1 MTEKRLS
8 LLVKLVTVGIA
19 VLMTVMAFSNQPCDI
34 DAVYLSCRVTGS
46 VGDVIGFI
54 LFYGFAAVIGGFLNP
69 VLKLLGLEYTKGS
82 AVNIAAGVAG
92 VLGVILIWNL

>member
-1 MTEKRLS
+1 LS
-8 LLVKLVTVGIA
+8 LVVKGIIA
-19 VLMTVMAFSNQPCDI
+19 VIVVIFSIMAFSNQPCDI

>member
-46 VGDVIGFI
+46 FGDVLGFI
-54 LFYGFAAVIGGFLNP
+54 LFYGFVAVISGLANK
-69 VLKLLGLEYTKGS
+69 VIRLLGYEYTMG
-82 AVNIAAGVAG
+82 AGVNAAAAAAG